1 MDFRVLALA
10 VGNFVTACSAFVV
23 VGLLNEIAADL
34 HVSVAVA
41 GLLAAGFAGTS
52 AVVAPIAGILGSR
65 ISRRAVLVGALSV
78 NAFSSLASAFV
89 PNFAALFGL
98 RMLVG
103 GTIGTY
109 IPASISTAGMLAR
122 PEQRGRAI
130 FIIAMGASTA
140 QVLGVPLGV
149 WFGGMTSWRTTLL
162 IFGVIGMVVSILL
175 WRIIPADLQSAPFS
189 LNNWREMRRNRGILL
204 TLLVTAMQAGGGM
217 LSMSYL
223 APLLRHNLNATP
235 DTISGLLAIFGFCGF
250 VGSFVGMRIMDR
262 IGARRIGI
270 MALVM
275 IASNFLIWPMASGS
289 FVLAALAMGL
299 WGAGFMMIG
308 SSQQTRMVAISP
320 KLAPVSVA
328 FNTSCVFGGSAIGT
342 SIGSVTVTAFGI
354 TAITWASL
362 GLVLVALALL
372 LNTPEGHGH
381 TEIDAH

>member
-34 HVSVAVA
+34 NVSVAVA

-65 ISRRAVLVGALSV
+65 ISRRAVLVGSLAI

-89 PNFAALFGL
+89 PNFTALFGL

-109 IPASISTAGMLAR
+109 IPASVSTAGMLTP
-122 PEQRGRAI
+122 PERRGRAI
-130 FIIAMGASTA
+130 FLIAMGASTA

-149 WFGGMTSWRTTLL
+149 WFGGLTSWRTTLF
-162 IFGVIGMVVSILL
+162 IFGVIGMAVSVLL
-175 WRIIPADLQSAPFS
+175 WRIVPADLQSAPFS
-189 LNNWREMRRNRGILL
+189 LHNWREMRGNRHILL
-204 TLLVTAMQAGGGM
+204 TLLVTALQAAGGM

-235 DTISGLLAIFGFCGF
+235 DTISVLLSIFGFCGL
-250 VGSFVGMRIMDR
+250 VGSFAGMRAMDR

-270 MALVM
+270 IALGMVALNFM
-275 IASNFLIWPMASGS
+275 IWQVASGS
-289 FVLAALAMGL
+289 FALTAFAMGL

-308 SSQQTRMVAISP
+308 SSQQTRMVAINP

-342 SIGSVTVTAFGI
+342 AFGSAIVTAFGI
-354 TAITWASL
+354 AATSWASL
-362 GLVLVALALL
+362 GLVLLALAVLI
-372 LNTPEGHGH
+372 NTPDSHGQPK
-381 TEIDAH
+381 IDAH

>member
-10 VGNFVTACSAFVV
+10 VGNFVTACSGMVV

-34 HVSVAVA
+34 NVSVAVA

-65 ISRRAVLVGALSV
+65 VSRRVVLVAALSL
-78 NAFSSLASAFV
+78 NALSSLASAFV
-89 PNFAALFGL
+89 PSFIALFGL

-103 GTIGTY
+103 GTLGTY
-109 IPASISTAGMLAR
+109 IPASVSTAGMLAR
-122 PEQRGRAI
+122 PDQRGRAI
-130 FIIAMGASTA
+130 FFIAMGASTA
-140 QVLGVPLGV
+140 QILGVPLGV
-149 WFGGMTSWRTTLL
+149 WFGGITSWRTTLL
-162 IFGVIGMVVSILL
+162 IFGVIGAAVSVLV
-175 WRIIPADLQSAPFS
+175 WRIIPANLQSAPFS
-189 LNNWREMRRNRGILL
+189 LHNWREMRRNRAILL
-204 TLLVTAMQAGGGM
+204 MLLVTGLQAGGGM
-217 LSMSYL
+217 LTLSYL

-235 DTISGLLAIFGFCGF
+235 DTISGLMSIFGLFGF
-250 VGSFVGMRIMDR
+250 IGSFVGMRIMDR

-270 MALVM
+270 IALSMV
-275 IASNFLIWPMASGS
+275 ALNFLIWPMASGS
-289 FVLAALAMGL
+289 FALTALAMGL

-342 SIGSVTVTAFGI
+342 SIGSATMTAFGI

-362 GLVLVALALL
+362 GLVLLALALL
-372 LNTPEGHGH
+372 INTPEGHGQS
-381 TEIDAH
+381 ESDAH

>member
-1 MDFRVLALA
+1 MDLRVLALA
-10 VGNFVTACSAFVV
+10 VGNFVTACSGMVV

-34 HVSVAVA
+34 NVSVAVA

-65 ISRRAVLVGALSV
+65 VSRRVVLVAALSL

-89 PNFAALFGL
+89 PSFIALFGL

-103 GTIGTY
+103 GTLGTY
-109 IPASISTAGMLAR
+109 IPASVSTAGMLAR

-130 FIIAMGASTA
+130 FFIAMGASTA
-140 QVLGVPLGV
+140 QILGVPLGV
-149 WFGGMTSWRTTLL
+149 WFGGITSWRTTLL
-162 IFGVIGMVVSILL
+162 IFGVIGAAVSVLV
-175 WRIIPADLQSAPFS
+175 WRMIPANLQSVPFS
-189 LNNWREMRRNRGILL
+189 LHNWREMRRNRAILL
-204 TLLVTAMQAGGGM
+204 MLLITGLQAGGGM
-217 LSMSYL
+217 LTLSYL

-235 DTISGLLAIFGFCGF
+235 DTISGLMSIFGILGF
-250 VGSFVGMRIMDR
+250 IGSFVGMRIMDR

-270 MALVM
+270 IALGMV
-275 IASNFLIWPMASGS
+275 ALNFLIWPIASGS
-289 FVLAALAMGL
+289 FALTALAMGL

-342 SIGSVTVTAFGI
+342 SIGSATMTAFGI

-372 LNTPEGHGH
+372 INTPEGHGQS
-381 TEIDAH
+381 ESDAH

>member
-10 VGNFVTACSAFVV
+10 VGNFVTACSGMVV

-34 HVSVAVA
+34 NVSVAVA

-65 ISRRAVLVGALSV
+65 VSRRVVLVAALSL
-78 NAFSSLASAFV
+78 NALSSLASAFV
-89 PNFAALFGL
+89 PSFIALFGL

-103 GTIGTY
+103 GTLGTY
-109 IPASISTAGMLAR
+109 IPASVSTAGMLAR

-130 FIIAMGASTA
+130 FFIAMGASTA
-140 QVLGVPLGV
+140 QILGVPLGV
-149 WFGGMTSWRTTLL
+149 WFGGITSWRTTLL
-162 IFGVIGMVVSILL
+162 IFGVIGTAVSVLV
-175 WRIIPADLQSAPFS
+175 WRIIPANLQSAPFS
-189 LNNWREMRRNRGILL
+189 LHNWREMRRNRAILL
-204 TLLVTAMQAGGGM
+204 MLLVTGLQAGGGM
-217 LSMSYL
+217 LTLSYL

-235 DTISGLLAIFGFCGF
+235 DTISGLMSIFGLFGF
-250 VGSFVGMRIMDR
+250 IGSFVGMRIMDR

-270 MALVM
+270 IALSMVGL
-275 IASNFLIWPMASGS
+275 NFLIWPMASGS
-289 FVLAALAMGL
+289 FALTALAMGL

-328 FNTSCVFGGSAIGT
+328 FNTSCVFGGSALGT
-342 SIGSVTVTAFGI
+342 SIGSATMTAFGI

-372 LNTPEGHGH
+372 INTPEGHGQS
-381 TEIDAH
+381 ESDAH